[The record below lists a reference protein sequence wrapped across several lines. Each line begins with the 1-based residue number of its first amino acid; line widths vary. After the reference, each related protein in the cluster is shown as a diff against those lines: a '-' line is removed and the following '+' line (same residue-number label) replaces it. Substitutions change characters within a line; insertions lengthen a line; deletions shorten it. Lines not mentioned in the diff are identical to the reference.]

1 MVYLID
7 MASIA
12 KITRGFLYFAPLWRR
27 APLIVPGLGEP
38 GVKRGMPGLI
48 KLVSLGDCGMRKGGG
63 VCLIALHY
71 NLIESWDGEIILLKY
86 LGIYRI

>member
-63 VCLIALHY
+63 EYV
-71 NLIESWDGEIILLKY
+71 
-86 LGIYRI
+86 